1 MLEKWIRL
9 ARLAFSIRKGTD
21 VNGTIEEI
29 TDNIEVRGSN
39 IWLLICSAILASI
52 GLDLNSTAVIIGAM
66 LISPLMS
73 PILGVGLG
81 IAILDRPLITKA
93 LGNLVFATTISLL
106 TSFIYFTVTPLGE
119 LTEELSA
126 RTMPTIL
133 DVGVAFFGGIA
144 GIVANSREKK
154 TSAIPGV
161 AIATAL
167 MPPLCTA
174 GFGIAKFDSAVFLGA
189 FYLFI
194 LNAFFISLATYLIS
208 VWLKFPRKAQIDV
221 ERQARVKQLIIAFAL
236 LISIPSAVIFLQVL
250 AKLRFDRGVR
260 NFVSKEISNG
270 TRQSV
275 RWEINETDGKNT
287 LRVFTVGSEISPEE
301 IRELSTKMSSYGIN
315 DLSLNIIPMNV
326 SVAEFRETTAS
337 LRTNIMERLRVLE
350 AQADES
356 RNELEAQKAELDR
369 LRKIADPQLK
379 FAASLKERFT
389 ELEEATWGT
398 NESNDPAAAKTPVLR
413 LRFNQGIGPADI
425 ERVVGLVRESAKTEL
440 PGLEFEIAVTPPG
453 DEVPAQ
459 QPTAP
464 NNR

>member
-1 MLEKWIRL
+1 MFKKWIRL
-9 ARLAFSIRKGTD
+9 ARLAFSIQKGTD
-21 VNGTIEEI
+21 VGGTIEEI
-29 TDNIEVRGSN
+29 TENIEVRGSN

-81 IAILDRPLITKA
+81 IAILDRPLISKA
-93 LGNLVFATTISLL
+93 LGNLAFATTLSLL
-106 TSFIYFTVTPLGE
+106 TSFLYFYISPLGE

-174 GFGIAKFDSAVFLGA
+174 GFGLAKFDSAVFLGA

-194 LNAFFISLATYLIS
+194 LNAFFISLATYLVS

-221 ERQARVKQLIIAFAL
+221 EHQVRVKRLIIAFAL
-236 LISIPSAVIFLQVL
+236 LISIPSAIIFLQVL
-250 AKLRFDRGVR
+250 TKLRFDRGVR

-275 RWEINETDGKNT
+275 RWEINEANGGNT
-287 LRVFTVGSEISPEE
+287 LRVFTVGTEISPAET
-301 IRELSTKMSSYGIN
+301 RELSTKMSPYGIR
-315 DLSLNIIPMNV
+315 DLKLDIIPMNV
-326 SVAEFRETTAS
+326 SVAEFRETTAG
-337 LRTNIMERLRVLE
+337 LRSNIMERLRVLE
-350 AQADES
+350 AQAEES
-356 RNELEAQKAELDR
+356 RKDAEEQKQEIDR
-369 LRKIADPQLK
+369 LRKLADPQIK
-379 FAASLKERFT
+379 FAESLKKQFP
-389 ELEEATWGT
+389 ELEDAFWANSETDDAEVVPVPSL
-398 NESNDPAAAKTPVLR
+398 NLQFRPAIPPAETDKVL
-413 LRFNQGIGPADI
+413 A
-425 ERVVGLVRESAKTEL
+425 LVRAKAKIEL
-440 PGLEFEIAVTPPG
+440 PGLQFEVILAA
-453 DEVPAQ
+453 PAENEPSQ
-459 QPTAP
+459 
-464 NNR
+464 